1 MRIDILTLFP
11 EMFAPLY
18 SSIPARA
25 QTSGKVKVELHNLRD
40 YAPAPH
46 HQVDDTPFGGGPGMV
61 LKPEPLSNAIRS
73 IGEEN
78 TSTPPLVIYMSPQG
92 TPLNQK
98 LVEELAKEPRL
109 LLVCGH
115 YEGID
120 ERIISKYVDREISI
134 GDYVLSNGELGAMV
148 LSDAVIRLV
157 DGVIDSESAA
167 QESFSTGLLDH
178 PQYTKPAVFEDM
190 AVPEVLLSG
199 NHKLIENWRFE
210 QALMN
215 TERKRPD
222 LLKNIKEDKTL
233 SPLKKQHRNK
243 VQSKKSQE

>member
-25 QTSGKVKVELHNLRD
+25 QTAGKVQIELHNLRD
-40 YAPAPH
+40 YAAAPH

-61 LKPEPLSNAIRS
+61 LKPEPLAAALQS
-73 IGEEN
+73 IQDEEKDK
-78 TSTPPLVIYMSPQG
+78 PARVIYLSPQG
-92 TPLNQK
+92 IPLTQR
-98 LVEELAKEPRL
+98 LAEELSQLPRL

-120 ERIISKYVDREISI
+120 ERIIDKYIDMEVSI

-148 LSDAVIRLV
+148 LSDAVIRLL
-157 DGVIDSESAA
+157 DGVIASDSAA
-167 QESFSTGLLDH
+167 QESFSTGILDH
-178 PQYTKPAVFEDM
+178 PHYTKPAIFEGM

-199 NHKLIENWRFE
+199 NHKHIEAWRQE
-210 QALMN
+210 QALAA
-215 TERKRPD
+215 TKRKRPD
-222 LLKNIKEDKTL
+222 LL
-233 SPLKKQHRNK
+233 Q
-243 VQSKKSQE
+243 